1 MARVNKKRI
10 ISLIL
15 VILFLS
21 GSLTSACFAENY
33 YDQIEE
39 SEELSALE
47 LETAQLSEGDLPEAI
62 DKAIADSN
70 NNVHRLYSQ
79 ETDLNTVIFQNKDG
93 SKTMYYFK
101 NPVKYITEG
110 GVTKDKSRV
119 LKRIQ
124 DPQYID
130 CLYYTPFND
139 VQSYY
144 PRSLCS
150 TNGIRIEYGDYSIQ
164 VMPMTD
170 YNAQAELV
178 LPETKDNYVEYSDI
192 FGKGYSLR
200 YYPCFNGFK
209 DEIIIENKGIIEFS
223 FLLEMK
229 GLEAS
234 LNNRCVSLK
243 TNEGYCLGEIS
254 PVGIFDSAEVP
265 NISENASVLLSS
277 LGKAGCYKYSIILDE
292 DYLSNPEIVF
302 PVVIDPTF
310 TINASGSGTTKT
322 IIDTPVY
329 SNVPTSCQGSNIYNV
344 IGNANG
350 ISNNYGVG
358 RTLMKFPGL
367 INSAVFQSINSN
379 QVSSMK
385 LYMYS
390 ATSSTNTSTI
400 SINYY
405 TGVAWN
411 ETSTA
416 YNSVTWNGYGNL
428 ITSSSVASG
437 YNWVSFELKT
447 AFSAWQNSSD
457 TADLGVMLRNSNE
470 SSTSYVKGFYSTES
484 NNKPYLSLTWLGTT
498 PSGISPGNLYRLYNP
513 NTSKYFSATS
523 STSITQS
530 STVDSSYGYQLWR
543 ITSVSTGVYRIESLG
558 VRMSTYSKKASM
570 LTASANSTSS
580 TTGTLSLTEYS
591 ASNTKQWWYINK
603 VDQGYTF
610 VNYYYPQLVISV
622 SNSSSAPTLTSSPTY
637 QKWVLSSVSYSDYW
651 PGGYLD
657 ASAPYIVDVIIQPS
671 AVTGYLTEEVYSIAT
686 EWNGIENNIVIN
698 YYPST
703 YSGQYAAADLLVSVI
718 GSSSMGSNL
727 GQMIPDPNNFTVN
740 WSSALIKI
748 NTTSAG
754 TNNSECH
761 LEDRQMNFL
770 HELGHALKLVHPHE
784 NSLWHPLS
792 IMNQGLPINKLYI
805 PCRPSGY
812 DKYSLSKKW

>member
-1 MARVNKKRI
+1 M
-10 ISLIL
+10 
-15 VILFLS
+15 
-21 GSLTSACFAENY
+21 
-33 YDQIEE
+33 
-39 SEELSALE
+39 
-47 LETAQLSEGDLPEAI
+47 
-62 DKAIADSN
+62 
-70 NNVHRLYSQ
+70 
-79 ETDLNTVIFQNKDG
+79 
-93 SKTMYYFK
+93 
-101 NPVKYITEG
+101 
-110 GVTKDKSRV
+110 
-119 LKRIQ
+119 
-124 DPQYID
+124 
-130 CLYYTPFND
+130 
-139 VQSYY
+139 
-144 PRSLCS
+144 
-150 TNGIRIEYGDYSIQ
+150 
-164 VMPMTD
+164 
-170 YNAQAELV
+170 
-178 LPETKDNYVEYSDI
+178 
-192 FGKGYSLR
+192 
-200 YYPCFNGFK
+200 
-209 DEIIIENKGIIEFS
+209 
-223 FLLEMK
+223 
-229 GLEAS
+229 
-234 LNNRCVSLK
+234 
-243 TNEGYCLGEIS
+243 
-254 PVGIFDSAEVP
+254 
-265 NISENASVLLSS
+265 
-277 LGKAGCYKYSIILDE
+277 
-292 DYLSNPEIVF
+292 
-302 PVVIDPTF
+302 
-310 TINASGSGTTKT
+310 
-322 IIDTPVY
+322 
-329 SNVPTSCQGSNIYNV
+329 
-344 IGNANG
+344 
-350 ISNNYGVG
+350 
-358 RTLMKFPGL
+358 
-367 INSAVFQSINSN
+367 
-379 QVSSMK
+379 
-385 LYMYS
+385 
-390 ATSSTNTSTI
+390 
-400 SINYY
+400 
-405 TGVAWN
+405 AWN

-447 AFSAWQNSSD
+447 AFSTWQSNSA
-457 TADLGVMLRNSNE
+457 TADLGIMLRNSNE
-470 SSTSYVKGFYSTES
+470 SSTSYVKGFNSTES
-484 NNKPYLSLTWLGTT
+484 SNKPYISLTWVGAT
-498 PSGISPGNLYRLYNP
+498 PSGVTSGNLYRFYNLD
-513 NTSKYFSATS
+513 TSNYFGAIS

-530 STVDSSYGYQLWR
+530 STVNSTYGYQLWR
-543 ITSVSTGVYRIESLG
+543 ITSVTTGVYRIESLG
-558 VRMSTYSKKASM
+558 VRMSQYTKKASM